1 VTNGHAFHILR
12 PMNQATPPQV
22 IDEETIAILRCPVT
36 HSRLRLEEGFL
47 VSEIGGLR
55 YPVRNGIPIMLPE
68 EARLPAGIES
78 LDAFRQR
85 FGAR

>member
-1 VTNGHAFHILR
+1 VTNVRAFHILH
-12 PMNQATPPQV
+12 PMNQVTPAQV

-47 VSEIGGLR
+47 VAEVGGLR

-85 FGAR
+85 FGPR